1 MTGRS
6 VLHGGRM
13 IVLVVDDLRMQ
24 LDMVGFRL
32 LRAGYKVLLCHSGE
46 EAIETLNSQMVDLV
60 ITDMD
65 MKSISGEDILNF
77 VRKEFGAMPVI
88 LMTGNPDNLKKR
100 GFDGY
105 LEKPFSMQNL
115 LDTVENT
122 LTRITSFG

>member
-1 MTGRS
+1 
-6 VLHGGRM
+6 M

-24 LDMVGFRL
+24 LDMVGSRL
-32 LRAGYKVLLCHSGE
+32 SRAGYKVLLCHSGE

-77 VRKEFGAMPVI
+77 VRQEFGAMPVI